1 MEVSQRCRPQ
11 RAQPTG
17 GPSPELSPWTLAC
30 AHPPDAWHL
39 SLVFVFPFC
48 VCGGVSSSS
57 VRRARLVYTVW
68 LRTKMA
74 IRDGIRLKRITY
86 SYPYLS
92 HLDPREHDSSTL
104 RPYTDVALFVLVC
117 CTTTHHSSYAKPIW
131 KVVSHVLGK
140 ALLVERLGLFRF
152 ALSVRLG
159 TL

>member
-1 MEVSQRCRPQ
+1 MTSPVPLPSSALPSVGNRWARGATPGDVIADAFFFSRGRLPLQVTVVTWGSINVPCWPAWNRQ
-11 RAQPTG
+11 GVAQM
-17 GPSPELSPWTLAC
+17 
-30 AHPPDAWHL
+30 
-39 SLVFVFPFC
+39 VY
-48 VCGGVSSSS
+48 GV
-57 VRRARLVYTVW
+57 
-68 LRTKMA
+68 RTKMV
-74 IRDGIRLKRITY
+74 IRDGIRLKHITY

-92 HLDPREHDSSTL
+92 HLTPETD
-104 RPYTDVALFVLVC
+104 YTTVAFFVLVC